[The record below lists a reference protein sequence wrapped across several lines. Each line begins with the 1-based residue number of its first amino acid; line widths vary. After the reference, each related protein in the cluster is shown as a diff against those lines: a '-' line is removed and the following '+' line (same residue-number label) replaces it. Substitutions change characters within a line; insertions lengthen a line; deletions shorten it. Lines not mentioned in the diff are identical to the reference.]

1 MTTVV
6 FVHGTGVRKPHFDA
20 TLARIRAEV
29 AHVEGAITVRP
40 CYWGEPFGAR
50 LSRDGAS
57 IPDGMRPR
65 GVDEDAPDD
74 VEVRRWALLELD
86 PLFELRLIAAA
97 GTGAHEVAPHLE
109 PPGRRIRQAALE
121 LSTSPHVRVAAGEAG
136 VAETFDSAVSTV
148 LAAPVTVDALA
159 VGEQTEL
166 AAALAGAIVAEA
178 LTRADQQAGAPLP
191 LTGQLRDA
199 LVELLVGQLQGDAR
213 AVARRIVLAGARL
226 AATLGATRPA
236 ERRRLALTSAAS
248 PAAGDIMVY
257 LARGA
262 AIREHIA
269 DTVAAVDDDVI
280 LLAHSLGG
288 IACVD
293 MLVAAPP
300 ANVRGLV
307 TVGSQA
313 PYLHEL
319 GALPSLPPS
328 APLPDTF
335 PAPWINIF
343 DRRDLLAFLAE
354 PIFGERVRDVEVD
367 SRVPFPRSH
376 SAYFANPA
384 VYAVLRHVVSAVGE

>member
-6 FVHGTGVRKPHFDA
+6 FVHGTGVRQPHFDA
-20 TLARIRAEV
+20 TFARVTAEIANV
-29 AHVEGAITVRP
+29 DGSVPVLP
-40 CYWGEPFGAR
+40 CYWGEPHGAR

-65 GVDEDAPDD
+65 GTDD
-74 VEVRRWALLELD
+74 DSLDDGEVRRWALLEID
-86 PLFELRLIAAA
+86 PLFELRLIAA
-97 GTGAHEVAPHLE
+97 TGAGAREVAPHTV

-121 LSTSPHVRVAAGEAG
+121 LPTSPQVREAAGRAG
-136 VAETFDSAVSTV
+136 LAETFDPAVTTV
-148 LAAPVTVDALA
+148 LGAPVTADALA
-159 VGEQTEL
+159 AGQQTEL
-166 AAALAGAIVAEA
+166 ATALAAAIVAEA
-178 LTRADQQAGAPLP
+178 MTRADQQAGGPVPLI
-191 LTGQLRDA
+191 GQRRDA
-199 LVELLVGQLQGDAR
+199 LVELLVAQLHGDAR
-213 AVARRIVLAGARL
+213 AMMGRAVMAGAQL

-236 ERRRLALTSAAS
+236 ERRRLALTSAVS

-262 AIREHIA
+262 AIREHITT
-269 DTVAAVDDDVI
+269 TVAAVDDDVV

-293 MLVAAPP
+293 VLVDAPP
-300 ANVRGLV
+300 ANVRGLI

-319 GALPSLPPS
+319 GALPSLPPA

-335 PAPWINIF
+335 PVPWINIF

-367 SRVPFPRSH
+367 NGVPFPRSH

-384 VYAVLRHVVSAVGE
+384 VYAVLRHVMSAVRE